1 MTNFIQAKYAH
12 IKAIKKSDQIVENL
26 ISKATLEDQQA
37 IEDQKVYDRLY
48 NNIPLSSLKKKNKTN
63 SVYD

>member
-26 ISKATLEDQQA
+26 ISKATLED
-37 IEDQKVYDRLY
+37 
-48 NNIPLSSLKKKNKTN
+48 
-63 SVYD
+63 